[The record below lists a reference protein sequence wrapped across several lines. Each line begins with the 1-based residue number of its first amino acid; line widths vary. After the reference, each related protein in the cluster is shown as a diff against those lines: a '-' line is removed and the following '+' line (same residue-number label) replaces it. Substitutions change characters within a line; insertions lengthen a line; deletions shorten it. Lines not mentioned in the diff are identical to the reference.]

1 MPPPYHKRK
10 WGWVSVDNI
19 LEYLAQRG
27 LLGHFSPFA
36 CKNGEAILLQGEVP
50 EWACL
55 LTEGEA
61 VVRTLDPDG
70 FSAILYRYRPGEI
83 FGDLEVVCR
92 RRVITT
98 VFAAGDC
105 RGYRIGGEAL
115 LALLRQDAG
124 LALRLYE
131 KTARQQ
137 LDQSLERTG
146 AKGKTVAVRLAAL
159 LLASADEQGVV
170 TLPKQ
175 EMADALFTTLRSVHR
190 ALQQLEQAGLVRS
203 DRRAVTLLSREEL
216 AALTV

>member
-1 MPPPYHKRK
+1 MGLPSH
-10 WGWVSVDNI
+10 
-19 LEYLAQRG
+19 RG
-27 LLGHFSPFA
+27 GGGGPHP
-36 CKNGEAILLQGEVP
+36 G
-50 EWACL
+50 
-55 LTEGEA
+55 
-61 VVRTLDPDG
+61 PDG

-83 FGDLEVVCR
+83 FGDLEIVCR
-92 RRVITT
+92 QRVITT

-105 RGYRIGGEAL
+105 RGCRIGGAAL
-115 LALLRQDAG
+115 LALLQRDAG

-137 LDQSLERTG
+137 LNQSLERTG

-159 LLASADEQGVV
+159 LLANADENGVV

-190 ALQQLEQAGLVRS
+190 ALQKLEQAGLVRA
-203 DRRAVTLLSREEL
+203 DRRAVTLLAREEL

>member
-1 MPPPYHKRK
+1 M
-10 WGWVSVDNI
+10 DNI
-19 LEYLAQRG
+19 LEYLVQRG
-27 LLGHFSPFA
+27 LLGHFAPFA

-83 FGDLEVVCR
+83 FGDLEIVCHQ
-92 RRVITT
+92 RVITT
-98 VFAAGDC
+98 VFASGDC
-105 RGYRIGGEAL
+105 RGYRIGGEEL
-115 LALLRQDAG
+115 LALLQRDAG

-137 LDQSLERTG
+137 LNQSLERTG
-146 AKGKTVAVRLAAL
+146 AKGKTVVVRLAAL
-159 LLASADEQGVV
+159 LLASADENGVV

-175 EMADALFTTLRSVHR
+175 EMADALLTTLRSVHR
-190 ALQQLEQAGLVRS
+190 ALQKLEQAGLVRA
-203 DRRAVTLLSREEL
+203 DRRAVTLLARGEL